1 MSISGAAGHL
11 LGVSRAVLQ
20 KSQNGGPDDP
30 APRTGRSGKMCKVH
44 SDYLYCYV
52 QYLCD
57 SHYLYYYYHYYIYY
71 LYYYR
76 YFY

>member
-1 MSISGAAGHL
+1 M
-11 LGVSRAVLQ
+11 GVSRAVPQ

-57 SHYLYYYYHYYIYY
+57 SRYLYYYYHYYIYY